1 MAQMYT
7 EKGVLFAVST
17 ALAELLGWQKKKK
30 KKSIHV
36 FLEHLTEKPE

>member
-17 ALAELLGWQKKKK
+17 ALAELLGWQKK
-30 KKSIHV
+30 SIHV